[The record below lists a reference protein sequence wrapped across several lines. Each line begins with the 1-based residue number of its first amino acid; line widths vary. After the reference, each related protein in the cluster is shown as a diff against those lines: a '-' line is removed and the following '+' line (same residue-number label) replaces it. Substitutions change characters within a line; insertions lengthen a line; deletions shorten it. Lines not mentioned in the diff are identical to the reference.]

1 MKAMKKEKL
10 FTRNFTLL
18 ILGQVSSLTGNYTL
32 KFALSMYVLEQT
44 GSASIFAGMLSAALL
59 PTVLLSPFGGILADR
74 ANRKHIMVALDAL
87 SGLSVL
93 AVGLLLPLGRELW
106 VIGALLVLL
115 SVLAAFESPTVQ
127 ACVPQMVSPQNLV
140 QGNAVVSQVSAVT
153 SLVTPFLGSLFYTAF
168 GIGPV
173 FAAAV
178 ACFWLTALLECMIRL
193 EYQKPPRTAGI
204 GAIVREDLAV
214 SAHFLRREQ
223 PDILKLLLLAALAGM
238 FVSGTAVVGF
248 PYLVRTVLGL
258 SATYYGAAESAM
270 GAAAILGSLCAGL
283 LGKKLR
289 VRDMA
294 AIFLSFGLSLF
305 PIGFSFLLPVGR
317 MARYGVLLFF
327 FCVCQLGV
335 CIFSTYAITL
345 IQQRTPEQLM
355 GKVMSCVFT
364 LSMCAQPVG
373 QVVYGALFDCFSDSV
388 YWVLIPTGML
398 ICLIAVASRGFL
410 KRMAAAEKNKK
421 DICKSRCPF
430 SDGGDDR
437 DRTDDLLNA
446 IQTRSQ
452 LSYTP
457 IFTCRAAGPAT
468 QRRIL
473 YPPLPHLS
481 SIFFLFFWPL
491 LQRGR
496 GRSLFLT
503 VRAWRALSSPS
514 PRSPE
519 YGSGTG
525 RSVKNSPG
533 SVPGTPPP
541 ARDGTSG

>member
-93 AVGLLLPLGRELW
+93 AAGLLLPLGRELW

-178 ACFWLTALLECMIRL
+178 VCFWLTALLECMIHL
-193 EYQKPPRTAGI
+193 EHQKPPRTAGI

-289 VRDMA
+289 VRDLS

-305 PIGFSFLLPVGR
+305 PIGLSFLLPVGR

-345 IQQRTPEQLM
+345 IQQRTPKQLM

-388 YWVLIPTGML
+388 YWVLIPTGVL

-410 KRMAAAEKNKK
+410 KRMEAAE
-421 DICKSRCPF
+421 
-430 SDGGDDR
+430 
-437 DRTDDLLNA
+437 
-446 IQTRSQ
+446 
-452 LSYTP
+452 
-457 IFTCRAAGPAT
+457 
-468 QRRIL
+468 
-473 YPPLPHLS
+473 
-481 SIFFLFFWPL
+481 
-491 LQRGR
+491 
-496 GRSLFLT
+496 
-503 VRAWRALSSPS
+503 
-514 PRSPE
+514 
-519 YGSGTG
+519 
-525 RSVKNSPG
+525 
-533 SVPGTPPP
+533 
-541 ARDGTSG
+541 

>member
-93 AVGLLLPLGRELW
+93 AAGLLLPLGRELW

-127 ACVPQMVSPQNLV
+127 ACVPQMVSPQSLV

-178 ACFWLTALLECMIRL
+178 VCFWLTALLECMIHL

-289 VRDMA
+289 VRDLS

-305 PIGFSFLLPVGR
+305 PIGLSFLLPVGR

-345 IQQRTPEQLM
+345 IQQRTPKQLM

-373 QVVYGALFDCFSDSV
+373 QMVYGALFDCFSDSV

-398 ICLIAVASRGFL
+398 ICLIAVVSRGFL
-410 KRMAAAEKNKK
+410 KRMEAAE
-421 DICKSRCPF
+421 
-430 SDGGDDR
+430 
-437 DRTDDLLNA
+437 
-446 IQTRSQ
+446 
-452 LSYTP
+452 
-457 IFTCRAAGPAT
+457 
-468 QRRIL
+468 
-473 YPPLPHLS
+473 
-481 SIFFLFFWPL
+481 
-491 LQRGR
+491 
-496 GRSLFLT
+496 
-503 VRAWRALSSPS
+503 
-514 PRSPE
+514 
-519 YGSGTG
+519 
-525 RSVKNSPG
+525 
-533 SVPGTPPP
+533 
-541 ARDGTSG
+541 

>member
-18 ILGQVSSLTGNYTL
+18 ILGQVSSLTGNYIL

-93 AVGLLLPLGRELW
+93 AAGLLLPLGRELW

-178 ACFWLTALLECMIRL
+178 VCFWLTALLECMIHL

-289 VRDMA
+289 VRDLS

-305 PIGFSFLLPVGR
+305 PIGLSFLLPVGR

-345 IQQRTPEQLM
+345 IQQRTPKQLM

-410 KRMAAAEKNKK
+410 KRMEAAE
-421 DICKSRCPF
+421 
-430 SDGGDDR
+430 
-437 DRTDDLLNA
+437 
-446 IQTRSQ
+446 
-452 LSYTP
+452 
-457 IFTCRAAGPAT
+457 
-468 QRRIL
+468 
-473 YPPLPHLS
+473 
-481 SIFFLFFWPL
+481 
-491 LQRGR
+491 
-496 GRSLFLT
+496 
-503 VRAWRALSSPS
+503 
-514 PRSPE
+514 
-519 YGSGTG
+519 
-525 RSVKNSPG
+525 
-533 SVPGTPPP
+533 
-541 ARDGTSG
+541 

>member
-93 AVGLLLPLGRELW
+93 AAGLLLPLGRELW

-153 SLVTPFLGSLFYTAF
+153 SLATPFLGSLFYTAF

-178 ACFWLTALLECMIRL
+178 VCFWLTALLECMIHL

-289 VRDMA
+289 VRDLS

-305 PIGFSFLLPVGR
+305 PIGLSFLLPVGR

-345 IQQRTPEQLM
+345 IQQRTPKQLM

-373 QVVYGALFDCFSDSV
+373 QMVYGALFDCFSDRV

-410 KRMAAAEKNKK
+410 KRMEAAE
-421 DICKSRCPF
+421 
-430 SDGGDDR
+430 
-437 DRTDDLLNA
+437 
-446 IQTRSQ
+446 
-452 LSYTP
+452 
-457 IFTCRAAGPAT
+457 
-468 QRRIL
+468 
-473 YPPLPHLS
+473 
-481 SIFFLFFWPL
+481 
-491 LQRGR
+491 
-496 GRSLFLT
+496 
-503 VRAWRALSSPS
+503 
-514 PRSPE
+514 
-519 YGSGTG
+519 
-525 RSVKNSPG
+525 
-533 SVPGTPPP
+533 
-541 ARDGTSG
+541 

>member
-93 AVGLLLPLGRELW
+93 AAGLLLPLGRELW

-153 SLVTPFLGSLFYTAF
+153 SLATPFLGSLFYTAF

-178 ACFWLTALLECMIRL
+178 VCFWLTALLECMIHL

-214 SAHFLRREQ
+214 SAHFLRWEQ

-289 VRDMA
+289 VRDLS

-305 PIGFSFLLPVGR
+305 PIGLSFLLPVGR

-373 QVVYGALFDCFSDSV
+373 QLVYGALFDCFSDSV

-410 KRMAAAEKNKK
+410 KRMEAAE
-421 DICKSRCPF
+421 
-430 SDGGDDR
+430 
-437 DRTDDLLNA
+437 
-446 IQTRSQ
+446 
-452 LSYTP
+452 
-457 IFTCRAAGPAT
+457 
-468 QRRIL
+468 
-473 YPPLPHLS
+473 
-481 SIFFLFFWPL
+481 
-491 LQRGR
+491 
-496 GRSLFLT
+496 
-503 VRAWRALSSPS
+503 
-514 PRSPE
+514 
-519 YGSGTG
+519 
-525 RSVKNSPG
+525 
-533 SVPGTPPP
+533 
-541 ARDGTSG
+541 

>member
-93 AVGLLLPLGRELW
+93 AAGLLLPLGRELW

-153 SLVTPFLGSLFYTAF
+153 SLATPFLGSLFYTAF

-178 ACFWLTALLECMIRL
+178 VGFWLTSLLECMIHL

-305 PIGFSFLLPVGR
+305 PIGLSFLLPVGR

-398 ICLIAVASRGFL
+398 ICLIAVVSRGFL
-410 KRMAAAEKNKK
+410 KRMEAAE
-421 DICKSRCPF
+421 
-430 SDGGDDR
+430 
-437 DRTDDLLNA
+437 
-446 IQTRSQ
+446 
-452 LSYTP
+452 
-457 IFTCRAAGPAT
+457 
-468 QRRIL
+468 
-473 YPPLPHLS
+473 
-481 SIFFLFFWPL
+481 
-491 LQRGR
+491 
-496 GRSLFLT
+496 
-503 VRAWRALSSPS
+503 
-514 PRSPE
+514 
-519 YGSGTG
+519 
-525 RSVKNSPG
+525 
-533 SVPGTPPP
+533 
-541 ARDGTSG
+541 

>member
-93 AVGLLLPLGRELW
+93 AAGLLLPLGRELW

-178 ACFWLTALLECMIRL
+178 VCFWLTALLECMIHL

-289 VRDMA
+289 VRDLS

-305 PIGFSFLLPVGR
+305 PIGLSFLLPVGR

-398 ICLIAVASRGFL
+398 ICLIALVSRGFL
-410 KRMAAAEKNKK
+410 KRMEAAE
-421 DICKSRCPF
+421 
-430 SDGGDDR
+430 
-437 DRTDDLLNA
+437 
-446 IQTRSQ
+446 
-452 LSYTP
+452 
-457 IFTCRAAGPAT
+457 
-468 QRRIL
+468 
-473 YPPLPHLS
+473 
-481 SIFFLFFWPL
+481 
-491 LQRGR
+491 
-496 GRSLFLT
+496 
-503 VRAWRALSSPS
+503 
-514 PRSPE
+514 
-519 YGSGTG
+519 
-525 RSVKNSPG
+525 
-533 SVPGTPPP
+533 
-541 ARDGTSG
+541 

>member
-93 AVGLLLPLGRELW
+93 AAGLLLPLGRELW

-153 SLVTPFLGSLFYTAF
+153 SLATPFLGSLFYTAF

-305 PIGFSFLLPVGR
+305 PIGLSFLLPVGR

-345 IQQRTPEQLM
+345 IQQRTPKQLM

-373 QVVYGALFDCFSDSV
+373 QVVYGALFDCFFDSV
-388 YWVLIPTGML
+388 YWVLIPTGVL

-410 KRMAAAEKNKK
+410 KRMEAAE
-421 DICKSRCPF
+421 
-430 SDGGDDR
+430 
-437 DRTDDLLNA
+437 
-446 IQTRSQ
+446 
-452 LSYTP
+452 
-457 IFTCRAAGPAT
+457 
-468 QRRIL
+468 
-473 YPPLPHLS
+473 
-481 SIFFLFFWPL
+481 
-491 LQRGR
+491 
-496 GRSLFLT
+496 
-503 VRAWRALSSPS
+503 
-514 PRSPE
+514 
-519 YGSGTG
+519 
-525 RSVKNSPG
+525 
-533 SVPGTPPP
+533 
-541 ARDGTSG
+541 

>member
-93 AVGLLLPLGRELW
+93 AAGLLLPLGRELW

-127 ACVPQMVSPQNLV
+127 ACVPQMVPPQNLV

-178 ACFWLTALLECMIRL
+178 VCFWLTALLECMIRL

-289 VRDMA
+289 VRDLS

-305 PIGFSFLLPVGR
+305 PIGLSFLLPVGR

-345 IQQRTPEQLM
+345 IQQRTPKQLM

-373 QVVYGALFDCFSDSV
+373 QMVYGALFDCFSDSV

-398 ICLIAVASRGFL
+398 ICLIAVVSRGFL
-410 KRMAAAEKNKK
+410 KRMEAAE
-421 DICKSRCPF
+421 
-430 SDGGDDR
+430 
-437 DRTDDLLNA
+437 
-446 IQTRSQ
+446 
-452 LSYTP
+452 
-457 IFTCRAAGPAT
+457 
-468 QRRIL
+468 
-473 YPPLPHLS
+473 
-481 SIFFLFFWPL
+481 
-491 LQRGR
+491 
-496 GRSLFLT
+496 
-503 VRAWRALSSPS
+503 
-514 PRSPE
+514 
-519 YGSGTG
+519 
-525 RSVKNSPG
+525 
-533 SVPGTPPP
+533 
-541 ARDGTSG
+541 

>member
-93 AVGLLLPLGRELW
+93 AAGLLLPLGRELW

-178 ACFWLTALLECMIRL
+178 VCFWLTALLECMIHL

-305 PIGFSFLLPVGR
+305 PIGLSFLLPVGR

-373 QVVYGALFDCFSDSV
+373 QVVYGALFDCFFDSV

-398 ICLIAVASRGFL
+398 ICLIALASRGFL
-410 KRMAAAEKNKK
+410 KRMEAAE
-421 DICKSRCPF
+421 
-430 SDGGDDR
+430 
-437 DRTDDLLNA
+437 
-446 IQTRSQ
+446 
-452 LSYTP
+452 
-457 IFTCRAAGPAT
+457 
-468 QRRIL
+468 
-473 YPPLPHLS
+473 
-481 SIFFLFFWPL
+481 
-491 LQRGR
+491 
-496 GRSLFLT
+496 
-503 VRAWRALSSPS
+503 
-514 PRSPE
+514 
-519 YGSGTG
+519 
-525 RSVKNSPG
+525 
-533 SVPGTPPP
+533 
-541 ARDGTSG
+541 

>member
-18 ILGQVSSLTGNYTL
+18 ILGQVSSLTGNCTL

-93 AVGLLLPLGRELW
+93 AAGLLLPLGRGLW

-127 ACVPQMVSPQNLV
+127 GCVPQMVSPKNLV
-140 QGNAVVSQVSAVT
+140 QGNAVVSQLSAVT

-178 ACFWLTALLECMIRL
+178 ACFWLTALLECMIHL

-289 VRDMA
+289 VRDLSS
-294 AIFLSFGLSLF
+294 IFLSFGLSLF
-305 PIGFSFLLPVGR
+305 PIGLSFLLPVGR

-373 QVVYGALFDCFSDSV
+373 QLVYGALFDCFSDSV

-410 KRMAAAEKNKK
+410 KRMEAAE
-421 DICKSRCPF
+421 
-430 SDGGDDR
+430 
-437 DRTDDLLNA
+437 
-446 IQTRSQ
+446 
-452 LSYTP
+452 
-457 IFTCRAAGPAT
+457 
-468 QRRIL
+468 
-473 YPPLPHLS
+473 
-481 SIFFLFFWPL
+481 
-491 LQRGR
+491 
-496 GRSLFLT
+496 
-503 VRAWRALSSPS
+503 
-514 PRSPE
+514 
-519 YGSGTG
+519 
-525 RSVKNSPG
+525 
-533 SVPGTPPP
+533 
-541 ARDGTSG
+541 

>member
-93 AVGLLLPLGRELW
+93 AAGLLLPLGRELW

-289 VRDMA
+289 VRDLS

-305 PIGFSFLLPVGR
+305 LIGLSFLLPVGR

-410 KRMAAAEKNKK
+410 KRMEAAE
-421 DICKSRCPF
+421 
-430 SDGGDDR
+430 
-437 DRTDDLLNA
+437 
-446 IQTRSQ
+446 
-452 LSYTP
+452 
-457 IFTCRAAGPAT
+457 
-468 QRRIL
+468 
-473 YPPLPHLS
+473 
-481 SIFFLFFWPL
+481 
-491 LQRGR
+491 
-496 GRSLFLT
+496 
-503 VRAWRALSSPS
+503 
-514 PRSPE
+514 
-519 YGSGTG
+519 
-525 RSVKNSPG
+525 
-533 SVPGTPPP
+533 
-541 ARDGTSG
+541 

>member
-93 AVGLLLPLGRELW
+93 AAGLLLPLGRELW

-168 GIGPV
+168 AIGPV

-178 ACFWLTALLECMIRL
+178 VCFWLTALLECMIHL

-289 VRDMA
+289 VRDLS

-305 PIGFSFLLPVGR
+305 PIGLSFLLPVGR

-345 IQQRTPEQLM
+345 IQQRTPKQLM

-373 QVVYGALFDCFSDSV
+373 QVVYGALFDCFFDSV
-388 YWVLIPTGML
+388 YWVLIPTGVL

-410 KRMAAAEKNKK
+410 KRMEAAE
-421 DICKSRCPF
+421 
-430 SDGGDDR
+430 
-437 DRTDDLLNA
+437 
-446 IQTRSQ
+446 
-452 LSYTP
+452 
-457 IFTCRAAGPAT
+457 
-468 QRRIL
+468 
-473 YPPLPHLS
+473 
-481 SIFFLFFWPL
+481 
-491 LQRGR
+491 
-496 GRSLFLT
+496 
-503 VRAWRALSSPS
+503 
-514 PRSPE
+514 
-519 YGSGTG
+519 
-525 RSVKNSPG
+525 
-533 SVPGTPPP
+533 
-541 ARDGTSG
+541 

>member
-74 ANRKHIMVALDAL
+74 ANRKHIMVALDTL
-87 SGLSVL
+87 SGLVVL
-93 AVGLLLPLGRELW
+93 AAGLLLPLGRELW

-178 ACFWLTALLECMIRL
+178 VCFWLTALLECMIHL

-289 VRDMA
+289 VRDLS

-305 PIGFSFLLPVGR
+305 PIGLSFLLPVGR

-345 IQQRTPEQLM
+345 IQQRTPKQLM

-373 QVVYGALFDCFSDSV
+373 QVVYGALFDCFFDSV

-398 ICLIAVASRGFL
+398 ICLIALASQGFL
-410 KRMAAAEKNKK
+410 KRMEAAE
-421 DICKSRCPF
+421 
-430 SDGGDDR
+430 
-437 DRTDDLLNA
+437 
-446 IQTRSQ
+446 
-452 LSYTP
+452 
-457 IFTCRAAGPAT
+457 
-468 QRRIL
+468 
-473 YPPLPHLS
+473 
-481 SIFFLFFWPL
+481 
-491 LQRGR
+491 
-496 GRSLFLT
+496 
-503 VRAWRALSSPS
+503 
-514 PRSPE
+514 
-519 YGSGTG
+519 
-525 RSVKNSPG
+525 
-533 SVPGTPPP
+533 
-541 ARDGTSG
+541 

>member
-18 ILGQVSSLTGNYTL
+18 ILGQVSSLTGNYIL
-32 KFALSMYVLEQT
+32 KFALSMCVLEQT

-93 AVGLLLPLGRELW
+93 AAGLLLPLGRELW

-178 ACFWLTALLECMIRL
+178 VCFWLTALLECMIHL

-214 SAHFLRREQ
+214 SVHFLRREQ

-289 VRDMA
+289 VRDLS

-305 PIGFSFLLPVGR
+305 PIGLSFLLPVGR

-345 IQQRTPEQLM
+345 IQQRTPKQLM

-410 KRMAAAEKNKK
+410 KRMEAAE
-421 DICKSRCPF
+421 
-430 SDGGDDR
+430 
-437 DRTDDLLNA
+437 
-446 IQTRSQ
+446 
-452 LSYTP
+452 
-457 IFTCRAAGPAT
+457 
-468 QRRIL
+468 
-473 YPPLPHLS
+473 
-481 SIFFLFFWPL
+481 
-491 LQRGR
+491 
-496 GRSLFLT
+496 
-503 VRAWRALSSPS
+503 
-514 PRSPE
+514 
-519 YGSGTG
+519 
-525 RSVKNSPG
+525 
-533 SVPGTPPP
+533 
-541 ARDGTSG
+541 

>member
-93 AVGLLLPLGRELW
+93 AAGLLLLLGRELW

-178 ACFWLTALLECMIRL
+178 ACFWLTALLECMIHL

-204 GAIVREDLAV
+204 GAIVREDLAL

-289 VRDMA
+289 VRDLS

-305 PIGFSFLLPVGR
+305 PIGLSFLLPVGR

-345 IQQRTPEQLM
+345 IQQRTPKQLM

-388 YWVLIPTGML
+388 YWVLIPTGVL

-410 KRMAAAEKNKK
+410 KRMEAAE
-421 DICKSRCPF
+421 
-430 SDGGDDR
+430 
-437 DRTDDLLNA
+437 
-446 IQTRSQ
+446 
-452 LSYTP
+452 
-457 IFTCRAAGPAT
+457 
-468 QRRIL
+468 
-473 YPPLPHLS
+473 
-481 SIFFLFFWPL
+481 
-491 LQRGR
+491 
-496 GRSLFLT
+496 
-503 VRAWRALSSPS
+503 
-514 PRSPE
+514 
-519 YGSGTG
+519 
-525 RSVKNSPG
+525 
-533 SVPGTPPP
+533 
-541 ARDGTSG
+541 

>member
-18 ILGQVSSLTGNYTL
+18 ILGQVSSLTGNYIL

-93 AVGLLLPLGRELW
+93 AAGLLLPLGRELW

-178 ACFWLTALLECMIRL
+178 VCFWLTALLECMIHL

-294 AIFLSFGLSLF
+294 ATFLSFGLSLF
-305 PIGFSFLLPVGR
+305 PIGLSFLLPVGR

-345 IQQRTPEQLM
+345 IQQRTPKQLM

-364 LSMCAQPVG
+364 LSMCAHPVG

-410 KRMAAAEKNKK
+410 KRMEAAE
-421 DICKSRCPF
+421 
-430 SDGGDDR
+430 
-437 DRTDDLLNA
+437 
-446 IQTRSQ
+446 
-452 LSYTP
+452 
-457 IFTCRAAGPAT
+457 
-468 QRRIL
+468 
-473 YPPLPHLS
+473 
-481 SIFFLFFWPL
+481 
-491 LQRGR
+491 
-496 GRSLFLT
+496 
-503 VRAWRALSSPS
+503 
-514 PRSPE
+514 
-519 YGSGTG
+519 
-525 RSVKNSPG
+525 
-533 SVPGTPPP
+533 
-541 ARDGTSG
+541 

>member
-93 AVGLLLPLGRELW
+93 AAGLLLPLGRELW

-140 QGNAVVSQVSAVT
+140 QGNVVVSQVSAVT

-178 ACFWLTALLECMIRL
+178 VCFWLTALLECMIHL
-193 EYQKPPRTAGI
+193 EHQKPPRTAGI

-289 VRDMA
+289 VRDLS

-305 PIGFSFLLPVGR
+305 PIGLSFLLPVGR

-345 IQQRTPEQLM
+345 IQQRTPKQLM

-373 QVVYGALFDCFSDSV
+373 QVVYGALFDCFSDRV

-398 ICLIAVASRGFL
+398 ICLIAVVSRGFL
-410 KRMAAAEKNKK
+410 KRMEAAE
-421 DICKSRCPF
+421 
-430 SDGGDDR
+430 
-437 DRTDDLLNA
+437 
-446 IQTRSQ
+446 
-452 LSYTP
+452 
-457 IFTCRAAGPAT
+457 
-468 QRRIL
+468 
-473 YPPLPHLS
+473 
-481 SIFFLFFWPL
+481 
-491 LQRGR
+491 
-496 GRSLFLT
+496 
-503 VRAWRALSSPS
+503 
-514 PRSPE
+514 
-519 YGSGTG
+519 
-525 RSVKNSPG
+525 
-533 SVPGTPPP
+533 
-541 ARDGTSG
+541 

>member
-1 MKAMKKEKL
+1 M
-10 FTRNFTLL
+10 
-18 ILGQVSSLTGNYTL
+18 SSLTGNYTL

-93 AVGLLLPLGRELW
+93 AAGLLLPLGRELW

-153 SLVTPFLGSLFYTAF
+153 SLATPFLGSLFYTAF

-173 FAAAV
+173 FAAAGV
-178 ACFWLTALLECMIRL
+178 CFWLTALLECMIHL
-193 EYQKPPRTAGI
+193 EHQKPPRTAGI

-305 PIGFSFLLPVGR
+305 PIGLSFLLPVGR

-345 IQQRTPEQLM
+345 IQQRTSEQLM

-410 KRMAAAEKNKK
+410 KRMEAAE
-421 DICKSRCPF
+421 
-430 SDGGDDR
+430 
-437 DRTDDLLNA
+437 
-446 IQTRSQ
+446 
-452 LSYTP
+452 
-457 IFTCRAAGPAT
+457 
-468 QRRIL
+468 
-473 YPPLPHLS
+473 
-481 SIFFLFFWPL
+481 
-491 LQRGR
+491 
-496 GRSLFLT
+496 
-503 VRAWRALSSPS
+503 
-514 PRSPE
+514 
-519 YGSGTG
+519 
-525 RSVKNSPG
+525 
-533 SVPGTPPP
+533 
-541 ARDGTSG
+541 

>member
-44 GSASIFAGMLSAALL
+44 GSAAIFAGMLSAALL

-93 AVGLLLPLGRELW
+93 AAGLLLPLGRELW

-289 VRDMA
+289 VRDLS

-305 PIGFSFLLPVGR
+305 PIGLSFLLPVGR

-345 IQQRTPEQLM
+345 IQQRTPKQLM

-373 QVVYGALFDCFSDSV
+373 QVVYGALFDCVSDSV

-410 KRMAAAEKNKK
+410 KRMEAAE
-421 DICKSRCPF
+421 
-430 SDGGDDR
+430 
-437 DRTDDLLNA
+437 
-446 IQTRSQ
+446 
-452 LSYTP
+452 
-457 IFTCRAAGPAT
+457 
-468 QRRIL
+468 
-473 YPPLPHLS
+473 
-481 SIFFLFFWPL
+481 
-491 LQRGR
+491 
-496 GRSLFLT
+496 
-503 VRAWRALSSPS
+503 
-514 PRSPE
+514 
-519 YGSGTG
+519 
-525 RSVKNSPG
+525 
-533 SVPGTPPP
+533 
-541 ARDGTSG
+541 

>member
-93 AVGLLLPLGRELW
+93 AAGLLLPLGRELW

-173 FAAAV
+173 FAAAGV
-178 ACFWLTALLECMIRL
+178 CFWLTALLECMIRL

-373 QVVYGALFDCFSDSV
+373 QLVYGALFDCFSDSV
-388 YWVLIPTGML
+388 YWVLIPTGVL

-410 KRMAAAEKNKK
+410 KRMEAAE
-421 DICKSRCPF
+421 
-430 SDGGDDR
+430 
-437 DRTDDLLNA
+437 
-446 IQTRSQ
+446 
-452 LSYTP
+452 
-457 IFTCRAAGPAT
+457 
-468 QRRIL
+468 
-473 YPPLPHLS
+473 
-481 SIFFLFFWPL
+481 
-491 LQRGR
+491 
-496 GRSLFLT
+496 
-503 VRAWRALSSPS
+503 
-514 PRSPE
+514 
-519 YGSGTG
+519 
-525 RSVKNSPG
+525 
-533 SVPGTPPP
+533 
-541 ARDGTSG
+541 

>member
-1 MKAMKKEKL
+1 M
-10 FTRNFTLL
+10 
-18 ILGQVSSLTGNYTL
+18 SSLTGNYTL

-93 AVGLLLPLGRELW
+93 AAGLLLPLGRELW

-178 ACFWLTALLECMIRL
+178 VCFWLTALLECMIHL

-204 GAIVREDLAV
+204 GAIVREDLAL

-289 VRDMA
+289 VRDLSS
-294 AIFLSFGLSLF
+294 IFLSFGLSLF
-305 PIGFSFLLPVGR
+305 PIGFSFLLPVGT

-345 IQQRTPEQLM
+345 IQQRTPKQLM

-373 QVVYGALFDCFSDSV
+373 QMVYGALFDCFSDSV

-410 KRMAAAEKNKK
+410 KRMEAAE
-421 DICKSRCPF
+421 
-430 SDGGDDR
+430 
-437 DRTDDLLNA
+437 
-446 IQTRSQ
+446 
-452 LSYTP
+452 
-457 IFTCRAAGPAT
+457 
-468 QRRIL
+468 
-473 YPPLPHLS
+473 
-481 SIFFLFFWPL
+481 
-491 LQRGR
+491 
-496 GRSLFLT
+496 
-503 VRAWRALSSPS
+503 
-514 PRSPE
+514 
-519 YGSGTG
+519 
-525 RSVKNSPG
+525 
-533 SVPGTPPP
+533 
-541 ARDGTSG
+541 

>member
-93 AVGLLLPLGRELW
+93 AAGLLLPLGRELW

-153 SLVTPFLGSLFYTAF
+153 SLATPFLGSLFYTAF

-178 ACFWLTALLECMIRL
+178 VGFWLTSLLECMIHL

-305 PIGFSFLLPVGR
+305 PIGLSFLLPVGR

-345 IQQRTPEQLM
+345 IQQRTPKQLM

-410 KRMAAAEKNKK
+410 KRMEAAE
-421 DICKSRCPF
+421 
-430 SDGGDDR
+430 
-437 DRTDDLLNA
+437 
-446 IQTRSQ
+446 
-452 LSYTP
+452 
-457 IFTCRAAGPAT
+457 
-468 QRRIL
+468 
-473 YPPLPHLS
+473 
-481 SIFFLFFWPL
+481 
-491 LQRGR
+491 
-496 GRSLFLT
+496 
-503 VRAWRALSSPS
+503 
-514 PRSPE
+514 
-519 YGSGTG
+519 
-525 RSVKNSPG
+525 
-533 SVPGTPPP
+533 
-541 ARDGTSG
+541 

>member
-93 AVGLLLPLGRELW
+93 AAGLLLPLGRELW

-283 LGKKLR
+283 MGKKLR
-289 VRDMA
+289 VRDLS

-305 PIGFSFLLPVGR
+305 PIGLSFLLPVGR

-373 QVVYGALFDCFSDSV
+373 QMVYGALFDCFSDSV

-398 ICLIAVASRGFL
+398 ICLIAVASQGFL
-410 KRMAAAEKNKK
+410 KRMEAAE
-421 DICKSRCPF
+421 
-430 SDGGDDR
+430 
-437 DRTDDLLNA
+437 
-446 IQTRSQ
+446 
-452 LSYTP
+452 
-457 IFTCRAAGPAT
+457 
-468 QRRIL
+468 
-473 YPPLPHLS
+473 
-481 SIFFLFFWPL
+481 
-491 LQRGR
+491 
-496 GRSLFLT
+496 
-503 VRAWRALSSPS
+503 
-514 PRSPE
+514 
-519 YGSGTG
+519 
-525 RSVKNSPG
+525 
-533 SVPGTPPP
+533 
-541 ARDGTSG
+541 

>member
-93 AVGLLLPLGRELW
+93 AAGLLLPLGRELW

-178 ACFWLTALLECMIRL
+178 VCFWMTALLECMIHL

-289 VRDMA
+289 VRDLS

-305 PIGFSFLLPVGR
+305 PIGFSFLLPVGT

-373 QVVYGALFDCFSDSV
+373 QMVYGALFDCFSDSV
-388 YWVLIPTGML
+388 YWVLIPTGVL

-410 KRMAAAEKNKK
+410 KRMEAE
-421 DICKSRCPF
+421 
-430 SDGGDDR
+430 
-437 DRTDDLLNA
+437 
-446 IQTRSQ
+446 
-452 LSYTP
+452 
-457 IFTCRAAGPAT
+457 
-468 QRRIL
+468 
-473 YPPLPHLS
+473 
-481 SIFFLFFWPL
+481 
-491 LQRGR
+491 
-496 GRSLFLT
+496 
-503 VRAWRALSSPS
+503 
-514 PRSPE
+514 E
-519 YGSGTG
+519 
-525 RSVKNSPG
+525 
-533 SVPGTPPP
+533 
-541 ARDGTSG
+541 

>member
-87 SGLSVL
+87 SSLSVL
-93 AVGLLLPLGRELW
+93 AAGLLLPLGRELW

-178 ACFWLTALLECMIRL
+178 VCFWLTALLECMIHL

-289 VRDMA
+289 VRDLS

-305 PIGFSFLLPVGR
+305 PIGLSFLLPVGR

-345 IQQRTPEQLM
+345 IQQRTPKQLM

-388 YWVLIPTGML
+388 YWVLIPTGVL

-410 KRMAAAEKNKK
+410 KRMEAAE
-421 DICKSRCPF
+421 
-430 SDGGDDR
+430 
-437 DRTDDLLNA
+437 
-446 IQTRSQ
+446 
-452 LSYTP
+452 
-457 IFTCRAAGPAT
+457 
-468 QRRIL
+468 
-473 YPPLPHLS
+473 
-481 SIFFLFFWPL
+481 
-491 LQRGR
+491 
-496 GRSLFLT
+496 
-503 VRAWRALSSPS
+503 
-514 PRSPE
+514 
-519 YGSGTG
+519 
-525 RSVKNSPG
+525 
-533 SVPGTPPP
+533 
-541 ARDGTSG
+541 

>member
-74 ANRKHIMVALDAL
+74 ANRKHIMVALDTL
-87 SGLSVL
+87 SGLVVL
-93 AVGLLLPLGRELW
+93 AAGLLLPLGRELW

-153 SLVTPFLGSLFYTAF
+153 SLATPFLGSLFYTAF

-178 ACFWLTALLECMIRL
+178 VCFWLTALLECMIHL

-373 QVVYGALFDCFSDSV
+373 QMVYGALFDCFSDSV

-410 KRMAAAEKNKK
+410 KRMEAAE
-421 DICKSRCPF
+421 
-430 SDGGDDR
+430 
-437 DRTDDLLNA
+437 
-446 IQTRSQ
+446 
-452 LSYTP
+452 
-457 IFTCRAAGPAT
+457 
-468 QRRIL
+468 
-473 YPPLPHLS
+473 
-481 SIFFLFFWPL
+481 
-491 LQRGR
+491 
-496 GRSLFLT
+496 
-503 VRAWRALSSPS
+503 
-514 PRSPE
+514 
-519 YGSGTG
+519 
-525 RSVKNSPG
+525 
-533 SVPGTPPP
+533 
-541 ARDGTSG
+541 

>member
-93 AVGLLLPLGRELW
+93 AAGLLLPLGRELW

-173 FAAAV
+173 FAAAGV
-178 ACFWLTALLECMIRL
+178 CFWLTALLECMIHL

-204 GAIVREDLAV
+204 GAIVREDLAL

-270 GAAAILGSLCAGL
+270 GVAAILGSLCAGL

-373 QVVYGALFDCFSDSV
+373 QVVYGALFDCFSDRV

-398 ICLIAVASRGFL
+398 ICLIAVVSRGFL
-410 KRMAAAEKNKK
+410 KRMEAAE
-421 DICKSRCPF
+421 
-430 SDGGDDR
+430 
-437 DRTDDLLNA
+437 
-446 IQTRSQ
+446 
-452 LSYTP
+452 
-457 IFTCRAAGPAT
+457 
-468 QRRIL
+468 
-473 YPPLPHLS
+473 
-481 SIFFLFFWPL
+481 
-491 LQRGR
+491 
-496 GRSLFLT
+496 
-503 VRAWRALSSPS
+503 
-514 PRSPE
+514 
-519 YGSGTG
+519 
-525 RSVKNSPG
+525 
-533 SVPGTPPP
+533 
-541 ARDGTSG
+541 

>member
-93 AVGLLLPLGRELW
+93 AAGLLLPLGRELW

-140 QGNAVVSQVSAVT
+140 QGNAVVGQVSAVT
-153 SLVTPFLGSLFYTAF
+153 SLVTPFWGSLFYTAF

-178 ACFWLTALLECMIRL
+178 VCFWLTALLECMIRL

-214 SAHFLRREQ
+214 SVHFLRREQ

-373 QVVYGALFDCFSDSV
+373 QLVYGALFDCFSDSV

-410 KRMAAAEKNKK
+410 KRMEAAE
-421 DICKSRCPF
+421 
-430 SDGGDDR
+430 
-437 DRTDDLLNA
+437 
-446 IQTRSQ
+446 
-452 LSYTP
+452 
-457 IFTCRAAGPAT
+457 
-468 QRRIL
+468 
-473 YPPLPHLS
+473 
-481 SIFFLFFWPL
+481 
-491 LQRGR
+491 
-496 GRSLFLT
+496 
-503 VRAWRALSSPS
+503 
-514 PRSPE
+514 
-519 YGSGTG
+519 
-525 RSVKNSPG
+525 
-533 SVPGTPPP
+533 
-541 ARDGTSG
+541 

>member
-1 MKAMKKEKL
+1 MKAIKKEKL

-93 AVGLLLPLGRELW
+93 AAGLLLPLGRELW

-173 FAAAV
+173 FAAAGV
-178 ACFWLTALLECMIRL
+178 CFWLTALLECMIHL

-289 VRDMA
+289 VRDLS

-305 PIGFSFLLPVGR
+305 LIGFSFLLPVGR

-345 IQQRTPEQLM
+345 IQQRTPKQLM

-373 QVVYGALFDCFSDSV
+373 QMVYGALFDCFSDSV

-410 KRMAAAEKNKK
+410 KRMEAAE
-421 DICKSRCPF
+421 
-430 SDGGDDR
+430 
-437 DRTDDLLNA
+437 
-446 IQTRSQ
+446 
-452 LSYTP
+452 
-457 IFTCRAAGPAT
+457 
-468 QRRIL
+468 
-473 YPPLPHLS
+473 
-481 SIFFLFFWPL
+481 
-491 LQRGR
+491 
-496 GRSLFLT
+496 
-503 VRAWRALSSPS
+503 
-514 PRSPE
+514 
-519 YGSGTG
+519 
-525 RSVKNSPG
+525 
-533 SVPGTPPP
+533 
-541 ARDGTSG
+541 

>member
-93 AVGLLLPLGRELW
+93 AAGLLLPLGRELW

-178 ACFWLTALLECMIRL
+178 VCFWLTALLECMIHL

-214 SAHFLRREQ
+214 SAHFLRWEQ

-345 IQQRTPEQLM
+345 IQQRTPKQLM

-373 QVVYGALFDCFSDSV
+373 QMVYGALFDCFSDSV

-410 KRMAAAEKNKK
+410 KRMEAAE
-421 DICKSRCPF
+421 
-430 SDGGDDR
+430 
-437 DRTDDLLNA
+437 
-446 IQTRSQ
+446 
-452 LSYTP
+452 
-457 IFTCRAAGPAT
+457 
-468 QRRIL
+468 
-473 YPPLPHLS
+473 
-481 SIFFLFFWPL
+481 
-491 LQRGR
+491 
-496 GRSLFLT
+496 
-503 VRAWRALSSPS
+503 
-514 PRSPE
+514 
-519 YGSGTG
+519 
-525 RSVKNSPG
+525 
-533 SVPGTPPP
+533 
-541 ARDGTSG
+541 

>member
-44 GSASIFAGMLSAALL
+44 DSAAVFAGMLSAALL

-93 AVGLLLPLGRELW
+93 AAGLLLPLGRELW

-153 SLVTPFLGSLFYTAF
+153 SLVTPFWGSLFYTAF

-178 ACFWLTALLECMIRL
+178 VCFWLTALLECMIRL

-214 SAHFLRREQ
+214 SVHFLRREQ

-373 QVVYGALFDCFSDSV
+373 QLVYGALFDCFSDSV

-410 KRMAAAEKNKK
+410 KRMEAAE
-421 DICKSRCPF
+421 
-430 SDGGDDR
+430 
-437 DRTDDLLNA
+437 
-446 IQTRSQ
+446 
-452 LSYTP
+452 
-457 IFTCRAAGPAT
+457 
-468 QRRIL
+468 
-473 YPPLPHLS
+473 
-481 SIFFLFFWPL
+481 
-491 LQRGR
+491 
-496 GRSLFLT
+496 
-503 VRAWRALSSPS
+503 
-514 PRSPE
+514 
-519 YGSGTG
+519 
-525 RSVKNSPG
+525 
-533 SVPGTPPP
+533 
-541 ARDGTSG
+541 

>member
-93 AVGLLLPLGRELW
+93 AAGLLLPLGRELW

-178 ACFWLTALLECMIRL
+178 VCFWLTALLECMIHL

-283 LGKKLR
+283 MGKKLR
-289 VRDMA
+289 VRDLA

-305 PIGFSFLLPVGR
+305 PIGFSFLLPVGT

-410 KRMAAAEKNKK
+410 KRMEAAE
-421 DICKSRCPF
+421 
-430 SDGGDDR
+430 
-437 DRTDDLLNA
+437 
-446 IQTRSQ
+446 
-452 LSYTP
+452 
-457 IFTCRAAGPAT
+457 
-468 QRRIL
+468 
-473 YPPLPHLS
+473 
-481 SIFFLFFWPL
+481 
-491 LQRGR
+491 
-496 GRSLFLT
+496 
-503 VRAWRALSSPS
+503 
-514 PRSPE
+514 
-519 YGSGTG
+519 
-525 RSVKNSPG
+525 
-533 SVPGTPPP
+533 
-541 ARDGTSG
+541 

>member
-93 AVGLLLPLGRELW
+93 AAGLLLPLGRELW

-178 ACFWLTALLECMIRL
+178 VCFWLTALLECMIRL

-214 SAHFLRREQ
+214 SAHFLRWEQ

-345 IQQRTPEQLM
+345 IQQRTPKQLM

-410 KRMAAAEKNKK
+410 KRMEAAE
-421 DICKSRCPF
+421 
-430 SDGGDDR
+430 
-437 DRTDDLLNA
+437 
-446 IQTRSQ
+446 
-452 LSYTP
+452 
-457 IFTCRAAGPAT
+457 
-468 QRRIL
+468 
-473 YPPLPHLS
+473 
-481 SIFFLFFWPL
+481 
-491 LQRGR
+491 
-496 GRSLFLT
+496 
-503 VRAWRALSSPS
+503 
-514 PRSPE
+514 
-519 YGSGTG
+519 
-525 RSVKNSPG
+525 
-533 SVPGTPPP
+533 
-541 ARDGTSG
+541 

>member
-93 AVGLLLPLGRELW
+93 AAGLLLPLGRELW

-178 ACFWLTALLECMIRL
+178 VCFWLTALLECMIHL

-345 IQQRTPEQLM
+345 IQQRTPKQLM

-373 QVVYGALFDCFSDSV
+373 QLVYGALFDCFSDSV

-410 KRMAAAEKNKK
+410 KRMEAAE
-421 DICKSRCPF
+421 
-430 SDGGDDR
+430 
-437 DRTDDLLNA
+437 
-446 IQTRSQ
+446 
-452 LSYTP
+452 
-457 IFTCRAAGPAT
+457 
-468 QRRIL
+468 
-473 YPPLPHLS
+473 
-481 SIFFLFFWPL
+481 
-491 LQRGR
+491 
-496 GRSLFLT
+496 
-503 VRAWRALSSPS
+503 
-514 PRSPE
+514 
-519 YGSGTG
+519 
-525 RSVKNSPG
+525 
-533 SVPGTPPP
+533 
-541 ARDGTSG
+541 

>member
-93 AVGLLLPLGRELW
+93 AAGLLLPLGRELW

-153 SLVTPFLGSLFYTAF
+153 SLATPFLGSLFYTAF

-178 ACFWLTALLECMIRL
+178 VCFWLTALLECMIHL

-410 KRMAAAEKNKK
+410 KRMEAVE
-421 DICKSRCPF
+421 
-430 SDGGDDR
+430 
-437 DRTDDLLNA
+437 
-446 IQTRSQ
+446 
-452 LSYTP
+452 
-457 IFTCRAAGPAT
+457 
-468 QRRIL
+468 
-473 YPPLPHLS
+473 
-481 SIFFLFFWPL
+481 
-491 LQRGR
+491 
-496 GRSLFLT
+496 
-503 VRAWRALSSPS
+503 
-514 PRSPE
+514 
-519 YGSGTG
+519 
-525 RSVKNSPG
+525 
-533 SVPGTPPP
+533 
-541 ARDGTSG
+541 

>member
-93 AVGLLLPLGRELW
+93 AAGLLLPLGRELW

-178 ACFWLTALLECMIRL
+178 VCFWLTALLECMIHL

-214 SAHFLRREQ
+214 SAHFLRWEQ

-289 VRDMA
+289 VRDLS

-305 PIGFSFLLPVGR
+305 PIGLSFLLPVGR

-345 IQQRTPEQLM
+345 IQQRTPKQLM

-373 QVVYGALFDCFSDSV
+373 QLVYGALFDCFSDSV
-388 YWVLIPTGML
+388 YWVLIPTGVL

-410 KRMAAAEKNKK
+410 KRMEAAE
-421 DICKSRCPF
+421 
-430 SDGGDDR
+430 
-437 DRTDDLLNA
+437 
-446 IQTRSQ
+446 
-452 LSYTP
+452 
-457 IFTCRAAGPAT
+457 
-468 QRRIL
+468 
-473 YPPLPHLS
+473 
-481 SIFFLFFWPL
+481 
-491 LQRGR
+491 
-496 GRSLFLT
+496 
-503 VRAWRALSSPS
+503 
-514 PRSPE
+514 
-519 YGSGTG
+519 
-525 RSVKNSPG
+525 
-533 SVPGTPPP
+533 
-541 ARDGTSG
+541 